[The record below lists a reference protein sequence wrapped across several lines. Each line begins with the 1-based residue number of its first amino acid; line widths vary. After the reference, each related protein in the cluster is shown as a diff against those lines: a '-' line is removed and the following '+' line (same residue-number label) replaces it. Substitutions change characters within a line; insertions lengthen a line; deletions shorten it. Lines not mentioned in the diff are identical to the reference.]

1 LKEGRIAGEEGYPQR
16 HVLREIEGTQKSQHA
31 SPTGRKKNTSPG
43 RPSAA
48 SRNQNRNISR
58 KGAKAA
64 KKEIFSELGV
74 LGVLARE

>member
-31 SPTGRKKNTSPG
+31 SPTGRKKTHHQEG
-43 RPSAA
+43 LARQ